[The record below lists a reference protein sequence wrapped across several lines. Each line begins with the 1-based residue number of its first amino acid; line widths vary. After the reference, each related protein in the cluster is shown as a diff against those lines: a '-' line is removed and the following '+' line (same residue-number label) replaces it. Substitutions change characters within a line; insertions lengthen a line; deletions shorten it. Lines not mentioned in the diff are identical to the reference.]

1 MTNVCRVRAD
11 AERAWFRV
19 RTTLVDVDGRDG
31 TTAQPTARVRL
42 AAAGVA
48 LILDVPDDALPTVVH
63 WGADPGPLSADEL
76 ATATLSTR
84 PPFASNGV
92 DAPLPVALLPEG
104 WTGWTGTPGLSGH
117 RRGADWSPRF
127 QPTSVVVESREDVPG
142 GHLEIHAVDALTHLG
157 LSLRVEM
164 LASGL
169 VRLRAALE
177 NTGDTP
183 YTLDALQL
191 ALPIPTRADEVLDLA
206 GRWAKERVPQ
216 RRAFTVGAHTRE
228 GRHGRTGADAATLLI
243 AAESSVDFDRG
254 DAWGVHV
261 AFSGNHRSIAE
272 RAFTGERLLYGGELL
287 LPGEVELEPGD
298 SYETPWVYGAYGHGL
313 DEVAARFH
321 DHLRAR
327 PTHPRTA
334 RPVVMNVWEAVYF
347 EHDLE
352 RILPLV
358 ELAARVGVERF
369 VLDDGWFGS
378 RRDDR
383 SGLGDW
389 TVAEEVWG
397 DGRFA
402 QLVAA
407 VKDQGMEFGL
417 WFEPE
422 MVNLDSDVARA
433 HPEWLL
439 QVPGRL
445 PVEARHQQVL
455 DLTHPEAFEHI
466 RRSIVT
472 LVQCYAIDFIKW
484 DHNRDLVDAGST
496 RTGRAGVHAQTLA
509 AYRLLDEIRLACP
522 GLEIESCS
530 SGGARVDLGILER
543 TDRVW
548 ASDCIDPR
556 ERQQIQR
563 WTAQLL
569 PPELVGSHIGA
580 ERAHTT
586 GRKNDLS
593 FRAAT
598 ALFGSLGVEWD
609 LSRASADELEE
620 LAAWIAFYKQTRHLV
635 HTGRVVRRSLEG
647 GDVWMT
653 AAIGRDQSEALY
665 QVVLRERHVTW
676 PVGAVR
682 LPGLRAETRYRV
694 RAAGPDAGSAYDP
707 RIHPAW
713 WVEGLT
719 ATGAMLGEIGVQ
731 VPALAVDHAVHLHV
745 EELS

>member
-31 TTAQPTARVRL
+31 TTAQHTARVRL

-76 ATATLSTR
+76 ATVTLSTR

-127 QPTSVVVESREDVPG
+127 QPTSVVVETREDVPG

-191 ALPIPTRADEVLDLA
+191 ALPVPTRADEVLDLA

-243 AAESSVDFDRG
+243 AAESGVDFDRG

-378 RRDDR
+378 RRDDH

-402 QLVAA
+402 QLVSA

-455 DLTHPEAFEHI
+455 DLTHPEASEHI

-472 LVQCYAIDFIKW
+472 LVQRYAIDFIKW

-620 LAAWIAFYKQTRHLV
+620 LGAWIAFYKQTRHLV

-653 AAIGRDQSEALY
+653 AAIAPDQSEALY

-694 RAAGPDAGSAYDP
+694 RAAGPDAGTAYDP

-713 WVEGLT
+713 WAEGLT

-731 VPALAVDHAVHLHV
+731 IPALAVDHAVHLHV